1 MRNKMANEQL
11 KKLLAL
17 VQKQQ
22 QIIEKLAQQAQ
33 LQPQH
38 MEPAKVEF
46 HPETVIKQ
54 HLAPAIA
61 NSIYSL
67 KVQGNTLWV
76 SFKKGM
82 ATQANFDAVLK
93 AVQQL
98 VNKNLIPFAYEVKAV
113 SI

>member
-1 MRNKMANEQL
+1 MANDTL
-11 KKLLAL
+11 KKLFAI

-22 QIIEKLAQQAQ
+22 QIIEKMAQQAQ
-33 LQPQH
+33 IPPTKL
-38 MEPAKVEF
+38 EPAKVEF
-46 HPETVIKQ
+46 HPEAVVKQ
-54 HLAPAIA
+54 HLAPAVA

-76 SFKKGM
+76 SFKSGM

-93 AVQQL
+93 TVQQL
-98 VNKNLIPFAYEVKAV
+98 VNKNLLPFAYEVKAV